1 MGILQAL
8 LFMYFITQ
16 IAKLIVKAVANGI
29 KALQE
34 KKKEY
39 DKQDA
44 TAAERRMWQAYWD
57 RAWDTQWIKNE
68 THQKIDIRNIP
79 RLSFSQWLTFYNSAP
94 ERWQICEDQL
104 ALGDTEF
111 CAIPTY
117 RKGSNTNI
125 DTFWESPEELFK
137 FIQWQKTEYAKGNAA
152 LFEAERAQ
160 QLSKLAKCLK
170 EDISENNAAVNKELA
185 ALEEEVKS
193 NMPKKEEFDP
203 IRHLLDFS
211 QQVKEGKVDR
221 KMLYQKSAEEMLQ
234 SDGSLVT
241 IIRYGVNDPAL
252 YKVEVQEIVT
262 KIPGKKSP
270 TTEWRI
276 A

>member
-16 IAKLIVKAVANGI
+16 IAKLIGKAIANGVE
-29 KALQE
+29 ALQK

-44 TAAERRMWQAYWD
+44 TAAEQRAWQMYWD
-57 RAWDTQWIKNE
+57 KVWNASWENDGRP
-68 THQKIDIRNIP
+68 IDIRNLP
-79 RLSFSQWLTFYNSAP
+79 RLSFTQWLTFYNSAP
-94 ERWQICEDQL
+94 ERWQIQEDQT
-104 ALGDTEF
+104 ALGSTEF

-117 RKGSNTNI
+117 RKGKLANI

-170 EDISENNAAVNKELA
+170 EDIAEKNAAVKKELA

-211 QQVKEGKVDR
+211 QQVKEGRVDR

-241 IIRYGVNDPAL
+241 IIHYGINDPAL